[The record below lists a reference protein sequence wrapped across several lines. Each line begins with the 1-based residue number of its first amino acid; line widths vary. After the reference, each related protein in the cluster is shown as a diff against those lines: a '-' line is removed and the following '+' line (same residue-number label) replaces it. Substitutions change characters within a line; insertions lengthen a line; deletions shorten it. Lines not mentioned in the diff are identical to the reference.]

1 MKRALLLSLV
11 IGVGLLPAV
20 LGASAA
26 HAAPLPA
33 ALSPLINQA
42 KDPGSITKVW
52 FRGFGLGWHGGWGW
66 RRPYW
71 GGYGYG
77 YRAPYYGGAYGSGY
91 GAPYYGGGY
100 GYGYGA
106 PYYGGGYGAPNYGG
120 CGCGGCGGCGYGGC
134 GYSGGCGW

>member
-11 IGVGLLPAV
+11 VGVGLLPAV
-20 LGASAA
+20 LGACAA
-26 HAAPLPA
+26 YAAPLPA
-33 ALSPLINQA
+33 AFSPLTNQA
-42 KDPGSITKVW
+42 KEPGSITKVW
-52 FRGFGLGWHGGWGW
+52 LRGFGLGWHGGWGW

-77 YRAPYYGGAYGSGY
+77 YRAPYYGGGYGY

-106 PYYGGGYGAPNYGG
+106 PYYGG
-120 CGCGGCGGCGYGGC
+120 CGCGGCGYYGGC
-134 GYSGGCGW
+134 GW